1 MMVVGLILCASLFS
15 PSPASAQLYWL
26 APDFTGAPLVGYE
39 AGMGVPLPG
48 ATPAEQ
54 KAAIAWNMRSGLN
67 VAALQCGN
75 EPTLRI
81 LEHYNAVLSDH
92 TVELA
97 NVFKTLTG
105 YFKRTNKVART
116 ADRALDTFG
125 TKTYSGFSAVSGLR
139 GFCTV
144 SGQVARTAVFT
155 PKGQFTDFAA
165 NNLRTLRNSLI
176 FKGEQQFR
184 GISPTLRFRYPNLDA
199 RCWKKNDYVGVL
211 GFEANFDQALLQIII
226 GCNRFWIKVRVRIID
241 AAGQRLDQ
249 IV

>member
-1 MMVVGLILCASLFS
+1 MMAVFRFAGLMLSAFLLA
-15 PSPASAQLYWL
+15 PSPASAQLFWL

-39 AGMGVPLPG
+39 AGMGVPMPG

-67 VAALQCGN
+67 VAALQCN

-92 TVELA
+92 NVELA
-97 NVFKTLTG
+97 SVFKTLTG

-116 ADRALDTFG
+116 ADRALDSFG

-155 PKGQFTDFAA
+155 PKGKFADFAA
-165 NNLRTLRNSLI
+165 NNLRTLRNSLV

-184 GISPTLRFRYPNLDA
+184 GISPTLRPRLPNLDA
-199 RCWKKNDYVGVL
+199 RCWKKNTYVRACG
-211 GFEANFDQALLQIII
+211 LLS
-226 GCNRFWIKVRVRIID
+226 
-241 AAGQRLDQ
+241 
-249 IV
+249 

>member
-1 MMVVGLILCASLFS
+1 MKAAVRGSALLICAALFS
-15 PSPASAQLYWL
+15 PSQVSAQIFWL
-26 APDFTGAPLVGYE
+26 APDFTGAPLSGYE
-39 AGMGVPLPG
+39 PGMGVPMPG

-67 VAALQCGN
+67 VAALQCGT

-81 LEHYNAVLSDH
+81 LENYNALLSDH

-97 NVFKTLTG
+97 AIFKTLTG
-105 YFKRTNKVART
+105 YFKRTNKVARVGE
-116 ADRALDTFG
+116 RALDTFG
-125 TKTYSGFSAVSGLR
+125 TKTYSGFSAVSAIR

-144 SGQVARTAVFT
+144 SGQIARTAVFT
-155 PKGQFTDFAA
+155 PKGQFADFAQ

-199 RCWKKNDYVGVL
+199 RCWKKDVY
-211 GFEANFDQALLQIII
+211 
-226 GCNRFWIKVRVRIID
+226 NRACGLIS
-241 AAGQRLDQ
+241 
-249 IV
+249 